1 MHPSYKIQ
9 PPIGGVAS
17 SQPTLPPPIGGAP
30 RYPIA
35 PPMGST
41 SMAQYVPPVG
51 VAPMTELP
59 NNPYKAPVTTGQL
72 APIGGVEACP
82 LIAPPMGGEIG
93 VTMIPSYPLTPA
105 IGSYAGTNPMNLLTP
120 SRGSTP
126 STIVAQTAIIPPVGG
141 PSNHQGY
148 LATDY

>member
-1 MHPSYKIQ
+1 L
-9 PPIGGVAS
+9 V
-17 SQPTLPPPIGGAP
+17 PIGGAP

-35 PPMGST
+35 PPMGT
-41 SMAQYVPPVG
+41 NHMAQYVPPVG
-51 VAPMTELP
+51 VAPMMELP
-59 NNPYKAPVTTGQL
+59 NNPYKPPMAIGQS
-72 APIGGVEACP
+72 ATMGGVNSCP
-82 LIAPPMGGEIG
+82 LIAPPVGGEIG

-120 SRGSTP
+120 SRGSSP

-148 LATDY
+148 LSTDY

>member
-9 PPIGGVAS
+9 PPIGYTP
-17 SQPTLPPPIGGAP
+17 SQPSLPPPIGGAP

-35 PPMGST
+35 PPMGT
-41 SMAQYVPPVG
+41 TGMAQYVPPVG

-59 NNPYKAPVTTGQL
+59 NNPYKPPVS
-72 APIGGVEACP
+72 GVDACP
-82 LIAPPMGGEIG
+82 LIAPPVGGEIG

-120 SRGSTP
+120 SRGSSP

-148 LATDY
+148 LSTDY

>member
-1 MHPSYKIQ
+1 MHPSYEIP
-9 PPIGGVAS
+9 PPIGYTP
-17 SQPTLPPPIGGAP
+17 SQPGLPPPIGGAP

-35 PPMGST
+35 PPMGTT

-59 NNPYKAPVTTGQL
+59 NNPYKP
-72 APIGGVEACP
+72 PIGGVDACP
-82 LIAPPMGGEIG
+82 LIEPPIGGEIG

-105 IGSYAGTNPMNLLTP
+105 IGSYAGTHPMNLLTP

-148 LATDY
+148 LSTDY